1 MSWHSAVRADEGN
14 CVFAPSWLRV
24 FEAAVGPLL
33 CHFKENKDQLRK
45 RVASRCISDRNRI
58 YFFFSLLLLFF
69 TSLSQLALYASV
81 RHHTKCNAA
90 PTRRQAI
97 YKPTIWPERLSGKTE
112 GEERC
117 ERAAMDR
124 DSGGER
130 GRTQ

>member
-1 MSWHSAVRADEGN
+1 M
-14 CVFAPSWLRV
+14 FALSWLRV

-33 CHFKENKDQLRK
+33 CHFKENK
-45 RVASRCISDRNRI
+45 ASRCISDRNT
-58 YFFFSLLLLFF
+58 FFFFIIIFF
-69 TSLSQLALYASV
+69 TSVSQLALYASV

-117 ERAAMDR
+117 ERVAMDR